1 MIPDCWQCQHVHTQ
15 AVFHWVRIMDP
26 TNGNKQR
33 LKEVLKELQE
43 IQWLLPNRQHE
54 EAVIQMASSAWPV
67 SYTCAS
73 GSFWSGRT
81 CMSSPST
88 ATRCPCLGSAVSGPY
103 EPLLLPPC
111 RAARR
116 LLPAGSC
123 ARRWTWWRER
133 GAAWAGQP
141 CSLGNLSWRQVRR
154 EQEKGGERA
163 GETTERR
170 GEEGWQQGAEAAVTW
185 KRRAKRESEAWKVKI
200 LWRIHITYCCHISTS
215 WLHIS
220 IVHFKR
226 FNITDLNSILMC
238 SDQQLVG

>member
-1 MIPDCWQCQHVHTQ
+1 
-15 AVFHWVRIMDP
+15 
-26 TNGNKQR
+26 
-33 LKEVLKELQE
+33 
-43 IQWLLPNRQHE
+43 
-54 EAVIQMASSAWPV
+54 MASSTWPV

-123 ARRWTWWRER
+123 AQRWTWWRER

-141 CSLGNLSWRQVRR
+141 CSWGNLSWRQVRR

-170 GEEGWQQGAEAAVTW
+170 GEEGWQQGRAEAAVTW
-185 KRRAKRESEAWKVKI
+185 KRRAKRESEAWKVQI
-200 LWRIHITYCCHISTS
+200 LWRIHITYCCHIWSDLDYDACTTTHSVIWTS
-215 WLHIS
+215 FLFHTLLPWSNLKDKPLATMTS
-220 IVHFKR
+220 YQYSAFPKV
-226 FNITDLNSILMC
+226 
-238 SDQQLVG
+238 